1 MNVNQFLVVLFSGI
15 VCEFF
20 GLALD
25 DSGHF
30 AWRITLMSMWALA
43 SGLSFALELVR
54 LRSVWCSFGNYAKE
68 FYGTYTYSQ
77 HKQRHSNEIREL
89 TCMYAAAF
97 GLALLAY
104 VFLANTVFSI

>member
-1 MNVNQFLVVLFSGI
+1 MNQFLAVLFSGV

-25 DSGHF
+25 GSGHF

-43 SGLSFALELVR
+43 TGLSLALEIVR
-54 LRSVWCSFGNYAKE
+54 LRNVWCSFGNYAKE
-68 FYGTYTYSQ
+68 FYGAYVYSQ

-89 TCMYAAAF
+89 TYLYAAAF

-104 VFLANTVFSI
+104 VFLANIMFTV